1 MDGRRAVAVWRDG
14 AAVRVPADQPVV
26 TAFDAG
32 LARGDGV
39 FESVL
44 VVGGATPRLA
54 DHLARLQCSTG
65 LLDLPP
71 VDDAT
76 WRELVAAAVDGW
88 PAEVEG
94 VCRLFLTR
102 GDGTSPTAL
111 ALLAEVAPDVLR
123 QRADGV
129 AVVALTYGLA
139 ADVRASA
146 PWLLGGAKTL
156 SYAVNMA
163 AQRHAHAVGADDVVF
178 TSAEGRLLEGP
189 TSTVVWAADGV
200 LHTPPLDSGILAG
213 TTQARLFAAAEA
225 DDWPTAVTA
234 GTVADL
240 HAADAVWLLSGI
252 RGAAP
257 VTSLDGVARGDAG
270 LTARVQELLAR

>member
-54 DHLARLQCSTG
+54 DHLARLQRSTG

-88 PAEVEG
+88 PADVEG

-102 GDGTSPTAL
+102 GDGASPTAL

-123 QRADGV
+123 QRTDGV

-146 PWLLGGAKTL
+146 
-156 SYAVNMA
+156 
-163 AQRHAHAVGADDVVF
+163 
-178 TSAEGRLLEGP
+178 
-189 TSTVVWAADGV
+189 
-200 LHTPPLDSGILAG
+200 
-213 TTQARLFAAAEA
+213 
-225 DDWPTAVTA
+225 
-234 GTVADL
+234 
-240 HAADAVWLLSGI
+240 
-252 RGAAP
+252 
-257 VTSLDGVARGDAG
+257 
-270 LTARVQELLAR
+270 